1 MTSTS
6 RVVVLVGAT
15 VVSLF
20 LNSAFGDGPPISE
33 QAVAGEYAIGQDAN
47 QTFLSLFS
55 NGNFVMRTR
64 RDLGDQLGNELRGS
78 WSIKATQIVLRST
91 QPNHPFQ
98 WHLEAISHGNVF
110 DLVPAELAEFY
121 ATASS
126 NSGTR
131 YRRYAGPST
140 DDLQVTP
147 SATPAK
153 EQILKT
159 GGSLVL
165 QASTISRAPRPSA
178 AREVPVKR
186 DPAVFVYRPAPIDDL
201 DVRSL
206 RGPGLARLST
216 DARGKVTAVTII
228 ESTGRVQFD
237 TAAVDVLRRWRLRP
251 GPPREI
257 EVPLTTIMN
266 GNRAPVRIP
275 LTSGSINSG

>member
-6 RVVVLVGAT
+6 RAVLVGAT

-20 LNSAFGDGPPISE
+20 LNSAFGDGPPLSE

-47 QTFLSLFS
+47 QTFLSLFN

-64 RDLGDQLGNELRGS
+64 RDLGDQLGHEVRGS
-78 WSIKATQIVLRST
+78 WSIKATQVILRST

-98 WHLEAISHGNVF
+98 WYLDAKSHGNVF

-126 NSGTR
+126 NIGTR

-140 DDLQVTP
+140 NDLQVTP

-153 EQILKT
+153 KILKT

-165 QASTISRAPRPSA
+165 QASTISRAPRPSSPP
-178 AREVPVKR
+178 EVPVNR
-186 DPAVFVYRPAPIDDL
+186 DPAVFVFRPAPTDDL

-216 DARGKVTAVTII
+216 DARGKVIAVTII
-228 ESTGRVQFD
+228 ESTGRAQFD
-237 TAAVDVLRRWRLRP
+237 ATAVDVLRRWRVRP

-266 GNRAPVRIP
+266 GNRAPVRVP